1 LPELEY
7 PGYFHCQKVSAN
19 GIAYWTGRRIYIGYL
34 LAGERVGL
42 EEVGDGI
49 WAVYFGPVRL
59 GSFDERQTKGRLDDY
74 LTLKV

>member
-1 LPELEY
+1 MPL
-7 PGYFHCQKVSAN
+7 HCQKVSRPMAF
-19 GIAYWTGRRIYIGYL
+19 AYWTGRRIYIGYL

-59 GSFDERQTKGRLDDY
+59 GF
-74 LTLKV
+74 V

>member
-1 LPELEY
+1 MR
-7 PGYFHCQKVSAN
+7 F
-19 GIAYWTGRRIYIGYL
+19 AYCTLQNWTGRRIYIGYL

-42 EEVGDGI
+42 KEVGDGI

-74 LTLKV
+74 LTLKG